1 MPDTDA
7 KFTRAA
13 LQFHEPERLAV
24 TYAVLELPLTK
35 CKTSS
40 TMPTMSK
47 RWIKAAL
54 T

>member
-7 KFTRAA
+7 KFTPGSFAISRAG
-13 LQFHEPERLAV
+13 RLAV

-40 TMPTMSK
+40 TIPTISK

>member
-1 MPDTDA
+1 MEFVTARIEIP
-7 KFTRAA
+7 RV
-13 LQFHEPERLAV
+13 ERQST

-40 TMPTMSK
+40 TIPTISK

>member
-1 MPDTDA
+1 MSDTDA

-13 LQFHEPERLAV
+13 AIPRAGRLAV

-40 TMPTMSK
+40 TIPTISK